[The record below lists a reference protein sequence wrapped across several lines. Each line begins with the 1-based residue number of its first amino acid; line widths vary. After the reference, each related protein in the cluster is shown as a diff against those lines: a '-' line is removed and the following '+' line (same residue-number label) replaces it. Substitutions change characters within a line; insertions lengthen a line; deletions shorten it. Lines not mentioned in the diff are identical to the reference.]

1 MEGVAE
7 KAAQGWFAAC
17 KLEVTVGDA
26 VQHNQEPQRALQTP
40 GYTSH
45 MPGILLDAGDLIIKQ
60 NKIIP
65 PALGA
70 CNLMEKT
77 HVGFFVVVVWFFYS

>member
-7 KAAQGWFAAC
+7 KAAGGWCAAC

-26 VQHNQEPQRALQTP
+26 AEHNQEPQRALQTP

-45 MPGILLDAGDLIIKQ
+45 MPGIPLDAGDLMIKQ

-65 PALGA
+65 PALGV
-70 CNLMEKT
+70 CNLMEKI
-77 HVGFFVVVVWFFYS
+77 HVGFFCCLFFYS